1 MLSPV
6 ASATI
11 AASRQLG
18 AEASAIKIPL
28 AATNP
33 TVSGTSP
40 ACTMRRHGRSLKR
53 RRGAHHQQRNDG
65 RRPELGDR
73 RNQQPRPAGDVPT
86 DQRYD
91 HHVRPRRGLRHGE
104 QRAEFWAL
112 IH

>member
-40 ACTMRRHGRSLKR
+40 ACTMRRHGRS
-53 RRGAHHQQRNDG
+53 
-65 RRPELGDR
+65 
-73 RNQQPRPAGDVPT
+73 
-86 DQRYD
+86 
-91 HHVRPRRGLRHGE
+91 
-104 QRAEFWAL
+104 
-112 IH
+112 

>member
-53 RRGAHHQQRNDG
+53 RR
-65 RRPELGDR
+65 RPS
-73 RNQQPRPAGDVPT
+73 PA
-86 DQRYD
+86 
-91 HHVRPRRGLRHGE
+91 
-104 QRAEFWAL
+104 A
-112 IH
+112 